1 MTSQGRV
8 ILSDEKAV
16 EATTKSNKDEY
27 MSIFIGMVGW
37 LRVRG
42 YRLWVMGYGS

>member
-27 MSIFIGMVGW
+27 ISVLIGMVG
-37 LRVRG
+37 LLQVRG
-42 YRLWVMGYGS
+42 YRLWVMGLRC